1 MPEADM
7 CLKSYIIWYGVC
19 VHECVSNRDE
29 VALQGYADVG
39 LDAGAFLSAASR
51 QAFKAQQR

>member
-1 MPEADM
+1 MKILLHVLM
-7 CLKSYIIWYGVC
+7 CA
-19 VHECVSNRDE
+19 SNRDE

-51 QAFKAQQR
+51 QAFEAQQR